1 MWCIFNTEQCFILKV
16 LTGNY
21 VSISGSRALSLSSS
35 FPADQETSAPL
46 GETAQDFMVE
56 NRFIVLPFSRDRLYD

>member
-1 MWCIFNTEQCFILKV
+1 MTL
-16 LTGNY
+16 
-21 VSISGSRALSLSSS
+21 VSRALALSLSSS

>member
-1 MWCIFNTEQCFILKV
+1 MTLV
-16 LTGNY
+16 ARAL
-21 VSISGSRALSLSSS
+21 ALSLSSS